1 MKVFIVFFAM
11 LIINISFLSFNSD
24 MDRYV
29 KLQTHLKAI
38 AEECAS
44 GASLFHDQEA
54 YSKGFLSIAEAEANA
69 YIDFVVN
76 KALEIDPAFL
86 RGNVNV
92 EALYF
97 DDSNGY
103 AYCNEYRINK
113 ENPAVVVTLTYFGE
127 DMFRLPFLAVNTAS
141 RTATYQWD
149 DGLTSAF

>member
-54 YSKGFLSIAEAEANA
+54 YSEGFFSISKTEADA
-69 YIDFVVN
+69 YIHFVVD
-76 KALEIDPAFL
+76 KVSKIDPVFS
-86 RGNVNV
+86 RGNINI
-92 EALYF
+92 ETIYF
-97 DDSNGY
+97 DDVKGY
-103 AYCNEYRINK
+103 ACCKDYKINK
-113 ENPAVVVTLTYFGE
+113 ENPAVVVTLTYCGK
-127 DMFRLPFLAVNTAS
+127 DMFRLPFLFVNTAS